1 MRKISLLLLTLFA
14 IVGGSKLSA
23 QTYTVSDAPT
33 DGAWA
38 ENTHW
43 YTIKNVQS
51 GGYVSINSSYTDTDG
66 NMLLSVTTAPTTPEA
81 YWCVVKDGD
90 GVKFYN
96 YFAGTSYV
104 LGMTGSQ
111 DGARAN
117 MYDATSTSS
126 DVTTTFYYVAA
137 KVDNVD
143 YNAFRNTNGSG
154 GQYWNKRGNYLAYWD
169 NSTWDNNSLVA
180 GNGSSYAFTEVSS
193 EELATA
199 ITTLVGSYDDYVTSA
214 NTTVSTW
221 ESYAGKL
228 FCHSAEQIAA
238 LKAAITSVSGASTE
252 SAKLSGMQTLWAA
265 LKTFN
270 ASYIMPEAGKYYA
283 LQNCNYNTYLYMPA
297 QESSV
302 PEGFGFTADSKLHGK
317 ADLTLK
323 SQIWTVEESNG
334 KFYIKN
340 AEFGKKLSGTVTWSE
355 AFGYSDEGT
364 AYTLYPNDGNRYN
377 TAAIGH
383 GPQFGKM
390 HLDGSNNLVA
400 WETAAASSWYFI
412 EVSDEDYNAL
422 KNAETALYEQWGAA
436 LPVTNEA
443 YTTALAAYNENASDE
458 NLEALKSAIKACS
471 YIRVKSMSDA
481 TSNTLGTSTD
491 GTQGK
496 ALEYSESN
504 AGLIWQLYPVYN
516 GGTNTVSTKLLN
528 LNTGKCLG
536 TVPGGASACASMEA
550 IANGATYTFTKQT
563 SSDYEGG
570 FAIKDNNGGQMY
582 CETNGNINKW
592 GESARAF
599 WYVTLATS
607 LDVPLTTVG
616 EKAYATVYLP
626 FAVSSVSDATAYKGA
641 NSADETRVDMTEV
654 SQLAA
659 ENGYLLVGEP
669 NATAKL
675 SLTSEALTETDN
687 ILTGTLTAL
696 TLTDD
701 TRSQYRVFGRTS
713 ADDDTTLGFNT
724 PSTSL
729 TTLAANKAFITESS
743 ASTSAA
749 KLVISFNGNVDGIG
763 AATIDAPAADAPIY
777 DLSGRRVLKA
787 TKGLYIKGGKKILV
801 K

>member
-1 MRKISLLLLTLFA
+1 
-14 IVGGSKLSA
+14 
-23 QTYTVSDAPT
+23 
-33 DGAWA
+33 
-38 ENTHW
+38 
-43 YTIKNVQS
+43 
-51 GGYVSINSSYTDTDG
+51 
-66 NMLLSVTTAPTTPEA
+66 
-81 YWCVVKDGD
+81 
-90 GVKFYN
+90 
-96 YFAGTSYV
+96 
-104 LGMTGSQ
+104 
-111 DGARAN
+111 
-117 MYDATSTSS
+117 
-126 DVTTTFYYVAA
+126 
-137 KVDNVD
+137 
-143 YNAFRNTNGSG
+143 
-154 GQYWNKRGNYLAYWD
+154 
-169 NSTWDNNSLVA
+169 
-180 GNGSSYAFTEVSS
+180 
-193 EELATA
+193 
-199 ITTLVGSYDDYVTSA
+199 
-214 NTTVSTW
+214 
-221 ESYAGKL
+221 
-228 FCHSAEQIAA
+228 
-238 LKAAITSVSGASTE
+238 
-252 SAKLSGMQTLWAA
+252 
-265 LKTFN
+265 
-270 ASYIMPEAGKYYA
+270 MPEAGKYYA

-302 PEGFGFTADSKLHGK
+302 PEGIGFTADSKLHGK

-340 AEFGKKLSGTVTWSE
+340 AEFGKKLSGTATWSE

-422 KNAETALYEQWGAA
+422 KNVEKALYEQWGAA

-443 YTTALAAYNENASDE
+443 YTAALAAYNENASDE

-528 LNTGKCLG
+528 LNTGKCLS
-536 TVPGGASACASMEA
+536 TVPGGASACASMET
-550 IANGATYTFTKQT
+550 IANGATYSFTKQT
-563 SSDYEGG
+563 SGDGNGG

-724 PSTSL
+724 PAASL
-729 TTLAANKAFITESS
+729 TTLAANKAFITEST

>member
-33 DGAWA
+33 DGQWA

-43 YTIKNVQS
+43 YTIKN
-51 GGYVSINSSYTDTDG
+51 GNSASYLSTNSAYTDDSG
-66 NMLLSVTTAPTTPEA
+66 NIKLTNKDAIATSEGF
-81 YWCVVKDGD
+81 WCVVASGD
-90 GVKFYN
+90 GVQFYN
-96 YFAGTSYV
+96 YSAGTTKV
-104 LGMTGSQ
+104 LGMTGSEAN
-111 DGARAN
+111 GRAN
-117 MYDATSTSS
+117 MYDK
-126 DVTTTFYYVAA
+126 DNVPEGVTTVFYYVASTYT
-137 KVDNVD
+137 DNGKATNCFRTASSGTNYWNYRD
-143 YNAFRNTNGSG
+143 PYLAFWNSGAATSGAGSG
-154 GQYWNKRGNYLAYWD
+154 FL
-169 NSTWDNNSLVA
+169 
-180 GNGSSYAFTEVSS
+180 FTEVS

-199 ITTLVGSYDDYVTSA
+199 ESKVNSA
-214 NTTVSTW
+214 VSTW

-228 FCHSAEQIAA
+228 FCHTTEQINT
-238 LKAAITSVSGASTE
+238 LKTSIPTTEPSTDAEKISAIE
-252 SAKLSGMQTLWAA
+252 KMMAA

-302 PEGFGFTADSKLHGK
+302 PEGFGFSADSKLHGK

-340 AEFGKKLSGTVTWSE
+340 AEFGKKLSGTVTWSG

-443 YTTALAAYNENASDE
+443 YTAALAAYNKDASDE
-458 NLEALKSAIKACS
+458 NLAALKSAIKACS

-504 AGLIWQLYPVYN
+504 AGLIWQLYPVVSGY
-516 GGTNTVSTKLLN
+516 TVSTKFLN
-528 LNTGKCLG
+528 LNTGKCLS
-536 TVPGGASACASMEA
+536 TVPGGASACASMET
-550 IANGATYTFTKQT
+550 IANGATYSFTKQT
-563 SSDYEGG
+563 SGDGNGG

-582 CETNGNINKW
+582 CETNGNINQW

-626 FAVSSVSDATAYKGA
+626 FAVNSVSDATAYKGS

-729 TTLAANKAFITESS
+729 TTLAANKAFITEST